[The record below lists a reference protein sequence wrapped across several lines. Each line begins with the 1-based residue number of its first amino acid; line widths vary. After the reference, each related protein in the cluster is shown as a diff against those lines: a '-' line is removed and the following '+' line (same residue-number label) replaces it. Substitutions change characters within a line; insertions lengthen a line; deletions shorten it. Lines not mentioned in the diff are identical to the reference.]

1 MAFVRWR
8 GSCAQLLA
16 TVYEQ
21 GKTRKL
27 VLANLHGGYFVP
39 ESTRQYV
46 TERFPDV
53 SVDWN
58 QVEEALAVGPKRT
71 SPPTVQEWDYLR
83 VEQAL
88 RAWARDPHMHQSDVQ
103 ILQMAAQVM
112 TNCRARLER
121 SAIDPKTE

>member
-21 GKTRKL
+21 GKTRQL
-27 VLANLHGGYFVP
+27 VLANLQGGYFVP
-39 ESTRQYV
+39 EATRQYV
-46 TERFPDV
+46 MDRFPDV

-71 SPPTVQEWDYLR
+71 SPVTAQEWDYVR

-88 RAWARDPHMHQSDVQ
+88 RAWARDPQMHRSDAQ
-103 ILQMAAQVM
+103 ILQVAAQVL

-121 SAIDPKTE
+121 SANTPETE